1 MGRGVS
7 LFGKSVSSLM
17 LLLLFAGMLASAFT
31 VTHSSAGVLDSMWVS
46 PSMINYSAS
55 KASVGTLFN
64 VTVWANMQ
72 NGTYDWQVNMNFDAS
87 VFQEVACGYTD
98 GTTSA
103 YFFGH
108 TTVPIT
114 PFVNNALGTI
124 LFGESLIGLTDYAP
138 EENASLMYAE
148 FNITKMPTTTTP
160 SYTGVFDINATGSR
174 GTFFDDFNGNNI
186 VLAANLYDA
195 TYTLTY
201 SAPGLLDSMWVSPST
216 IAYSTDN
223 ASVGTLFNVTVWA
236 YMQNGTFDWQ
246 VTMKFDSSVFQ
257 EVKVGYTDG
266 ATSAYF
272 AGHVTVPVY
281 PVVDNVGGSILFAE
295 SLIGEKVYAPE
306 ENASLMYAEF
316 NITKMPTTTTP
327 SYTGVFDINATGTT
341 GTFFDDFNG
350 NNIVLAANLYDANFT
365 LSHVPVPTISSL
377 TQVPNV
383 ISVNDSE
390 AVAAS
395 ANVTDNSGTGI
406 ANVTLVYSLEGWTV
420 NSTAAMTLNS
430 RTRLY
435 DGTIP
440 GFLSGTIVY
449 YVIQAY
455 DNNGGFTETPPE
467 TYTVLSKA
475 AAQALVQVTKIT
487 SNTTWVYQGQVVNV
501 NVTVSNVG
509 DPPENVWVTLYYN
522 MTAGKS
528 IGAYPVYLDIEQ
540 NYTFLFMWNT
550 AGIPCLNYTLTA
562 VATIP
567 TGSNTFIDGSIT
579 IRLVGDV
586 NGDGRVDLKDIALV
600 VRAFGSTTTR
610 PNWNPAADLN
620 GDGIVNM
627 QDVAIVARQFGQHYP

>member
-350 NNIVLAANLYDANFT
+350 NNVVLAANLYDANFT

>member
-1 MGRGVS
+1 